1 MGARRLGLALAAAL
15 VISLGVT
22 SVFYVR
28 ITRAQ
33 AGARPQTK
41 RVVAAK
47 IALQPGTPVAAE
59 NLTEIEWPKNVA
71 LGGLI
76 EKKEDVAG
84 HVLGYAVAANEPVLR
99 RDLAAG
105 ASLGLAAKIPDG
117 MRAIAVKTNEVM
129 NMAGFVFPGSRV
141 DVLMTI
147 RGENNNASTTT
158 ARTVLQNVQVLS
170 TGTKMDP
177 DPTGKPTESK
187 SDNAMVVT
195 LLVTPEQ
202 SQKLALA
209 QSQGTIQFVLRNGGD
224 SANPETPVVD
234 LAELTGVQKTEPPP
248 QPAQPKRVAAVAK
261 PSDAAVKPSDV
272 AYLVETVANGKVTV
286 STFHVHPES
295 GE

>member
-1 MGARRLGLALAAAL
+1 MGARRLGLALVAAL

-33 AGARPQTK
+33 ASAGPQIR

-47 IALQPGTPVAAE
+47 VALQPGTPVPAE
-59 NLTEIEWPKNVA
+59 NLTEIDWPKNVA

-129 NMAGFVFPGSRV
+129 NMAGFIFPGSRV
-141 DVLMTI
+141 DVLMTL
-147 RGENNNASTTT
+147 RGENNNVSTTT

-170 TGTKMDP
+170 TGAKIDP
-177 DPTGKPTESK
+177 DPTGKPESK
-187 SDNAMVVT
+187 PETVTVVT

-209 QSQGTIQFVLRNGGD
+209 QTQGTIQFVLRNGGD
-224 SANPETPVVD
+224 SAIPETPAVD
-234 LAELTGVQKTEPPP
+234 LAELTGVEKAPPP
-248 QPAQPKRVAAVAK
+248 TPPTERTQTKRVAAVA
-261 PSDAAVKPSDV
+261 AVVKPPD

-286 STFHVHPES
+286 ATFHVRPES